1 MTIPTEYIAVTCP
14 KGIGMGEKDVIEGKG
29 ENEMFQVKRSIG
41 RRFTFLL
48 FIVLLL
54 SSALLSTSYYF
65 ISINT
70 FDSYVIPQI
79 DKILTSSAQ
88 DIYKNMNATHAQQTL
103 NKNEQSKTTVEFY
116 FQDKRKQHGLETIF
130 LIDLKEGK
138 ATVLTAD
145 HGAQLQPDESIE
157 VQPAMERATKGKA
170 GLSKIY
176 SDSHGIHKTAYV
188 GVPGTTMVIGA
199 SSDVAFIQDKMNSIL
214 WISAGITL
222 GVLIVGVGAA
232 LLMTRRITRP
242 ITQLAVYSTK
252 LASGDFTQQ
261 LEIKGND
268 EVGQLAGSFRTMSE
282 RLREMIGQVLD
293 TSSVVVADSNV
304 LKERTD
310 ILNAMAEESAL
321 SVVEISKGS
330 TAIAGSAQDNSRA
343 MDEINIGIQHI
354 ASAAGEVTEQII
366 EASEEASGGND
377 IAQSAV
383 EQMRQVAEASM
394 KSLEQFRIMN
404 ERSLQIGEVVQGI
417 TEITKQIQ
425 MLSLNAS
432 IEAARAGEHG
442 RGFAVVAGEVRKLSE
457 QSKESNKQIREF
469 LLSLQEDMN
478 RSVEEMNHVNAEVAS
493 GVGKVSEAGNAFSH
507 LLILIQSINHSIQS
521 VSAATQQ
528 ISAGTE
534 EVSASVE
541 ETAQITSKSQQ
552 NADTLAANSEQQQQE
567 LEVHAE
573 TVEHLYQQ
581 AVKLQEAVQQF
592 KI

>member
-1 MTIPTEYIAVTCP
+1 
-14 KGIGMGEKDVIEGKG
+14 
-29 ENEMFQVKRSIG
+29 MFQVKKSIS
-41 RRFTFLL
+41 RKFTRLL
-48 FIVLLL
+48 FVVLLL
-54 SSALLSTSYYF
+54 SSVLLSTSFYF

-70 FDSYVIPQI
+70 INSYVMPQI
-79 DKILTSSAQ
+79 NKILTAAAQ
-88 DIYKNMNATHAQQTL
+88 DIYKNMNAAHAQQTL
-103 NKNEQSKTTVEFY
+103 NKNEQSRTTIEFY
-116 FQDKRKQHGLETIF
+116 FQDKRKQHDLESIF

-145 HGAQLQPDESIE
+145 HGAKLKPDESIE
-157 VQPAMERATKGKA
+157 VQPAMEQAAKGKA
-170 GLSKIY
+170 GLSEIY

-199 SSDVAFIQDKMNSIL
+199 SSDVAFVKDKMSSIL
-214 WISAGITL
+214 WTSAGITL
-222 GVLIVGVGAA
+222 AVLIVGVGSA

-242 ITQLAVYSTK
+242 ITQLAAYSNK
-252 LASGDFTQQ
+252 LAGGDFTQQ
-261 LEIKGND
+261 LEIKGSD
-268 EVGQLAGSFRTMSE
+268 EVGQLAESFRTMSQQ
-282 RLREMIGQVLD
+282 LKEMIGQVLD
-293 TSSVVVADSNV
+293 TSSVVVADSND
-304 LKERTD
+304 LKNRTD
-310 ILNAMAEESAL
+310 ILNGMAEQSSL
-321 SVVEISKGS
+321 SVVEIGKGS
-330 TAIAGSAQDNSRA
+330 TAIASSAQDNSRA

-366 EASEEASGGND
+366 EASEEATGGND

-383 EQMRQVAEASM
+383 EQMRQVAEASV

-457 QSKESNKQIREF
+457 QSKESNEQIREF

-493 GVGKVSEAGNAFSH
+493 GVGKVAEAGNAFSH

-541 ETAQITSKSQQ
+541 ETAQITSKSRQ
-552 NADTLAANSEQQQQE
+552 NADTLAANSERQRQE
-567 LEVHAE
+567 LEVHAQ

-581 AVKLQEAVQQF
+581 AVQLQQAVQQF

>member
-1 MTIPTEYIAVTCP
+1 
-14 KGIGMGEKDVIEGKG
+14 
-29 ENEMFQVKRSIG
+29 MFQVKKSIS
-41 RRFTFLL
+41 RKFTRLL
-48 FIVLLL
+48 FVVLLL
-54 SSALLSTSYYF
+54 SSVLLSTSFYF

-70 FDSYVIPQI
+70 INNYVMPQI
-79 DKILTSSAQ
+79 NKLLTSAAQ
-88 DIYKNMNATHAQQTL
+88 DIYKNMNAAHAQQTL
-103 NKNEQSKTTVEFY
+103 NKNEQSRTTIEFY
-116 FQDKRKQHGLETIF
+116 FQDKRKQHDLETIF

-145 HGAQLQPDESIE
+145 HGAGLKPDESIE
-157 VQPAMERATKGKA
+157 VQPAMEQAAKGKA
-170 GLSKIY
+170 GLSEIY

-199 SSDVAFIQDKMNSIL
+199 SSDVAFVKDKMSSIL
-214 WISAGITL
+214 WTSAGITL
-222 GVLIVGVGAA
+222 AVLIVGVGSA

-242 ITQLAVYSTK
+242 ITQLAAYSNK
-252 LASGDFTQQ
+252 LAGGDFTQQ
-261 LEIKGND
+261 LEIKGSD
-268 EVGQLAGSFRTMSE
+268 EVGQLAESFRTMSQQ
-282 RLREMIGQVLD
+282 LKEMIGQVLD
-293 TSSVVVADSNV
+293 TSSIVVADSND
-304 LKERTD
+304 LKGRTD
-310 ILNAMAEESAL
+310 ILNGMAEQSSL
-321 SVVEISKGS
+321 SVAEIGKGS
-330 TAIAGSAQDNSRA
+330 AAIAGSAQDNSRA
-343 MDEINIGIQHI
+343 MDEINTGIQHI

-366 EASEEASGGND
+366 EASEEATGGND

-383 EQMRQVAEASM
+383 EQMRQVAEASV

-457 QSKESNKQIREF
+457 QSKESNEQIREF

-493 GVGKVSEAGNAFSH
+493 GVGKVAEAGNAFSH

-541 ETAQITSKSQQ
+541 ETAQITSKSRQ
-552 NADTLAANSEQQQQE
+552 NADTLAANSERQRQE
-567 LEVHAE
+567 LEVHAQ

-581 AVKLQEAVQQF
+581 AVKLQQAVQQF

>member
-1 MTIPTEYIAVTCP
+1 
-14 KGIGMGEKDVIEGKG
+14 
-29 ENEMFQVKRSIG
+29 MFQVKKSIG

-103 NKNEQSKTTVEFY
+103 NKNEQSKTTIEFY

-145 HGAQLQPDESIE
+145 HGAKLQPDESIE

-170 GLSKIY
+170 GLSEIY

-293 TSSVVVADSNV
+293 TSSIVVADSNV

-310 ILNAMAEESAL
+310 ILNGMAEESAL
-321 SVVEISKGS
+321 SVEEISKGS

-366 EASEEASGGND
+366 EASQEASGGND

-383 EQMRQVAEASM
+383 DQMRHVAEASV

-404 ERSLQIGEVVQGI
+404 ERSMQIGEVVQGI

-457 QSKESNKQIREF
+457 QSKESNEQIREF

-552 NADTLAANSEQQQQE
+552 NADTLAANSEQQHQE